1 MRTLRDRKT
10 HRIMTFCLI
19 IVLLISLGGTTYA
32 TPPAAPPGPQEL
44 QVTESAAGQAVEMN
58 GEVLVVNLA
67 SNPSTGYGWQ
77 VQGLPPGILRQ
88 LDASEWVPDVPGK
101 LGGSGTEVLRF
112 AGIGKGR
119 AILNLVYARP
129 WETDRAPAKTLSLEV
144 QVTEPSKSMSYPQ
157 PAAEEPAAAAGD
169 EALLATLPTAYNA
182 CPGGTTAGC
191 TPVKNQG
198 NCGSCWAF
206 GTVGPLEQAI
216 KIKDGLTLD
225 LAEQYLVS
233 CNTDGWGC
241 SGGFWAHD
249 YHEWKYTTGEPGPG
263 AVYES
268 DFPYTATDAACN
280 PPHTHHET
288 LADWVYIG
296 NDSSVP
302 STAAIKQA
310 IYDHG
315 PVSAA
320 VCVNSAF
327 QSYTGGVFTGSLFC
341 FSINHAIVLVGWDDT
356 LGAWRLRNSWG
367 PGWGE
372 GGYMWIAYGKQSV
385 GYSAN
390 YVVYNGSTP
399 PTPPA
404 APTNLT
410 AAAISFSQINLTWN
424 DNANNE
430 TGFKIE
436 RSPDGTTWTQIAT
449 PAANVTTYS
458 DTGLAASTTYYY
470 QVRAYNGAGDSA
482 YSNTADAT
490 TQALPAPPAA
500 PTGLA
505 ATAASSSQINLTWT
519 DNADNETGFKIER
532 CTGAGCSD
540 FAQIATVGAGVTSY
554 SNTGLAASTSYSYR
568 VRAYNAGGD
577 SEYSNTASAVTQAAS
592 ALPAAPTNL
601 TATAVSRSQIN
612 LTWMDNSSNETGFK
626 IERCKGST
634 CTNFSQIA
642 TAGAN
647 VAAYSNT
654 GLSSNTTYRYRV
666 RAYNASGNSAYSN
679 IAAATTP
686 RR

>member
-1 MRTLRDRKT
+1 M
-10 HRIMTFCLI
+10 
-19 IVLLISLGGTTYA
+19 
-32 TPPAAPPGPQEL
+32 
-44 QVTESAAGQAVEMN
+44 
-58 GEVLVVNLA
+58 
-67 SNPSTGYGWQ
+67 
-77 VQGLPPGILRQ
+77 
-88 LDASEWVPDVPGK
+88 
-101 LGGSGTEVLRF
+101 
-112 AGIGKGR
+112 
-119 AILNLVYARP
+119 
-129 WETDRAPAKTLSLEV
+129 
-144 QVTEPSKSMSYPQ
+144 
-157 PAAEEPAAAAGD
+157 
-169 EALLATLPTAYNA
+169 
-182 CPGGTTAGC
+182 
-191 TPVKNQG
+191 KNQG

-216 KIKDGLTLD
+216 LIQDGVSKD

-241 SGGFWAHD
+241 DGGFWAHD
-249 YHEWKYTTGEPGPG
+249 YHESKVPAGEPGPG
-263 AVYES
+263 AVYEA

-372 GGYMWIAYGKQSV
+372 DGYMWIAYGKQYV

-410 AAAISFSQINLTWN
+410 ATAASYSQINLTWT

-436 RSPDGTTWTQIAT
+436 RSPDGATWTQIAT
-449 PAANVTTYS
+449 LAANVTTYS
-458 DTGLAASTTYYY
+458 DTGLTASTIYHY
-470 QVRAYNGAGDSA
+470 QVRAYNGVGDST
-482 YSNTADAT
+482 YSNMASAT
-490 TQALPAPPAA
+490 TQALPAPPLA
-500 PTGLA
+500 PTGLT
-505 ATAASSSQINLTWT
+505 ATAVSSSQINLAWT

-540 FAQIATVGAGVTSY
+540 FDQIATVGANVTSY
-554 SNTGLAASTSYSYR
+554 SNTGLGASTSYSYR

-577 SEYSNTASAVTQAAS
+577 SDYSNTASAVTQAA
-592 ALPAAPTNL
+592 PAVPNAPTIL
-601 TATAVSRSQIN
+601 VATAVSRSQIN
-612 LTWMDNSSNETGFK
+612 LTWMDNSDNETGFK
-626 IERCKGST
+626 IERCKGSS
-634 CTNFSQIA
+634 CTNFAQI
-642 TAGAN
+642 TTVGAS
-647 VAAYSNT
+647 VTTYSNT

-666 RAYNASGNSAYSN
+666 RAYNASGNSSYSN
-679 IAAATTP
+679 IAVATTP

>member
-1 MRTLRDRKT
+1 MRTLRDKKT

-19 IVLLISLGGTTYA
+19 MVLLISLGGTTYA
-32 TPPAAPPGPQEL
+32 APPAAPPGPQEI
-44 QVTESAAGQAVEMN
+44 QVAERETGQAVEIN
-58 GEVLVVNLA
+58 GEVLVLNLK

-88 LDASEWVPDVPGK
+88 LDATEWVPDVPGK
-101 LGGSGTEVLRF
+101 LGGPGTEILRF

-119 AILNLVYARP
+119 ATLNLVYARP
-129 WETDRAPAKTLSLEV
+129 WETAAAPAKTFSLAV
-144 QVTEPSKSMSYPQ
+144 QVTQPSKNVSYPQ
-157 PAAEEPAAAAGD
+157 PGAEELAAAAGD

>member
-1 MRTLRDRKT
+1 MRTLRDKKT
-10 HRIMTFCLI
+10 HRIITFCLI
-19 IVLLISLGGTTYA
+19 MVLLISVGGTTYA

-44 QVTESAAGQAVEMN
+44 RVTESAADEAVEIN

-119 AILNLVYARP
+119 VILNLVYARP
-129 WETDRAPAKTLSLEV
+129 WETDRAPAKTFSLAV
-144 QVTEPSKSMSYPQ
+144 QVTELSKNVSYPQ
-157 PAAEEPAAAAGD
+157 PAAEESAAAAGD
-169 EALLATLPTAYNA
+169 EALLATLPAAYNA

-216 KIKDGLTLD
+216 LIQDGVTKD

-263 AVYES
+263 AVYEA
-268 DFPYTATDAACN
+268 DFPYTATDAVCN

-320 VCVNSAF
+320 VCVNSTFKA
-327 QSYTGGVFTGSLFC
+327 YTGGVFNPTGWCL
-341 FSINHAIVLVGWDDT
+341 SINHAIVLVGWDDSV
-356 LGAWRLRNSWG
+356 GAWILRNSWG
-367 PGWGE
+367 PSWGE
-372 GGYMWIAYGKQSV
+372 NGYMRIAYGKYYV

-390 YVVYNGSTP
+390 YVVYNGA
-399 PTPPA
+399 TPPA
-404 APTNLT
+404 APTNLAAT
-410 AAAISFSQINLTWN
+410 AVSFSQINLTWT

-430 TGFKIE
+430 TGYKIE
-436 RSPDGTTWTQIAT
+436 RSLDGINFAQVATT
-449 PAANVTTYS
+449 AANVATYS
-458 DTGLAASTTYYY
+458 DTGLTPNTTYYY
-470 QVRAYNGAGDSA
+470 QVRAYNGVSDSA
-482 YSNTADAT
+482 YSNIANAT
-490 TQALPAPPAA
+490 TQALPTPPAA
-500 PTGLA
+500 PTNLA
-505 ATAASSSQINLTWT
+505 ATAASFSQINLAWT

-540 FAQIATVGAGVTSY
+540 FVQIATVGANVTSY
-554 SNTGLAASTSYSYR
+554 SNTGLTASTSYSYR

-577 SEYSNTASAVTQAAS
+577 SDYSNTATAVTQAAPV
-592 ALPAAPTNL
+592 LPAAPTNL
-601 TATAVSRSQIN
+601 VATAVSRSQIN
-612 LTWMDNSSNETGFK
+612 LTWMDNSDNETGFK
-626 IERCKGST
+626 IERCKGLT
-634 CTNFSQIA
+634 CTNFAQIG

-647 VAAYSNT
+647 VTTYSNT

-666 RAYNASGNSAYSN
+666 RAYNASGNSGYSN
-679 IAAATTP
+679 IAVATTP